1 LTNAKDAFLERKI
14 LKPKITISF
23 TRNLVSVVDNAGGIP
38 VEILKRIYE
47 PYFTTKE
54 GSSGIGLYMSK
65 MIVEK
70 NMNATLTVEQNT
82 DGTEFEIYFKD

>member
-1 LTNAKDAFLERKI
+1 MTNAKDAFLERKI

-23 TRNLVSVVDNAGGIP
+23 TRNLVIVVDNAGGIP